1 MAVIHVTVR
10 KEGLTLRAPDGD
22 CGGAKAAAGL
32 MAALDRVPQ
41 GAPVAALVHGFRF
54 EPGRGRHDPHD
65 TLFDAHDPGAWPAR
79 LGFTP
84 DGAEDGLCIAFGW
97 EARASG
103 TRLFSWPRVKGA
115 PASDGPLIGL
125 RAMAADMAG
134 GAAAMAAETP
144 LARRALAGALRA
156 AARRLVPDLGF
167 AEVYAR
173 AAEAGRCLGALIEVI
188 HESRPDLTVDMLAHS
203 LGARAALHAL
213 DAPGA
218 GRAILLGAAEH
229 AAAARA
235 ILPRAR
241 PGGAEVINVI
251 ARHNDL
257 FDAMFE
263 AAAPAPDQGDPGA
276 LGREGLGAR
285 AGNWIDL
292 QIDNPDH
299 EAFLANRGLVL
310 GAAPGPVCHW
320 GFYEREGA
328 MRLWS
333 AMLRD
338 RDRWSPEALRADGA
352 PDALHPRWIRLAGAI
367 RRGDPLDDAPA
378 GAPA

>member
-10 KEGLTLRAPDGD
+10 HEGLTLRTPGGD
-22 CGGAKAAAGL
+22 CGGSAAAAGL
-32 MAALDRVPQ
+32 MAALDKVPQ

-65 TLFDAHDPGAWPAR
+65 TLFDARDPRAWPAR

-84 DGAEDGLCIAFGW
+84 DGAEDGLCIGFGW

-103 TRLFSWPRVKGA
+103 TRLFSCLRGKPRA
-115 PASDGPLIGL
+115 QLQAL
-125 RAMAADMAG
+125 AADMAKEAAD
-134 GAAAMAAETP
+134 AAAHSP
-144 LARRALAGALRA
+144 V
-156 AARRLVPDLGF
+156 ARRLLGIARRLAPDLGF

-173 AAEAGRCLGALIEVI
+173 AAAAGRCLGALIEVI
-188 HESRPDLTVDMLAHS
+188 HEARPDLRVDMLAHS

-229 AAAARA
+229 AATARGL
-235 ILPRAR
+235 LPAAR
-241 PGGAEVINVI
+241 PGGAEVINII

-263 AAAPAPDQGDPGA
+263 AASPAPADGAPGA
-276 LGREGLGAR
+276 LGRAGLGAQ
-285 AGNWIDL
+285 APNWIDL
-292 QIDNPDH
+292 QIDNPVH
-299 EAFLANRGLVL
+299 EAFLANQGLAL

-338 RDRWSPEALRADGA
+338 RARWSPEALRRNGA
-352 PDALHPRWIRLAGAI
+352 PDALHPRWSRLASTV
-367 RRGDPLDDAPA
+367 RRGGDLDGDALNAPA
-378 GAPA
+378 